1 MKAILCLLLS
11 ALCAFAQTPQPV
23 LPKRPLGVPAD
34 AKPFNWRWYKV
45 YLEKKSWHAARDKCK
60 ELGGQLVT
68 VPDAATWEF
77 VKTLND
83 GAKLWLG
90 ATDEEISGVWKW
102 SDGTPVTFKA
112 WGSGQPDNAG
122 NSEHYMAK
130 FGHIWADV
138 PKTPAIGN
146 VTISGFICEWKSPSQ
161 PAAKDQ
167 RPVEKTK

>member
-11 ALCAFAQTPQPV
+11 ALCALAQTPQPV
-23 LPKRPLGVPAD
+23 HPKRPLGVPAD

-77 VKTLND
+77 VKTLTP
-83 GAKLWLG
+83 ASVWMG
-90 ATDEEISGVWKW
+90 ATDEKSEGVWEW
-102 SDGTPVTFKA
+102 ADGSAIIFTSWYP
-112 WGSGQPDNAG
+112 GQPDNAAG
-122 NSEHYMAK
+122 QEHYIAMWQAK
-130 FGHIWADV
+130 WNDV
-138 PKTPAIGN
+138 PRSGAFGN
-146 VTISGFICEWKSPSQ
+146 NQVVGFICEWKSPSQ